1 MIVKTD
7 LGPIRELRL
16 NRPPVNALT
25 TEFMCAIRQ
34 AIEEAPRDGA
44 RALVLS
50 GQPGIFSAG
59 LDLPLLVRLDRSGME
74 ALWRELYAFMRAL
87 AASSIPIAAAIT
99 GHALAGGTVIP
110 LFCDWRVA
118 ASGDFKLGLT
128 EVPVGIAMP
137 QFILVALAR
146 QVGPHQAER
155 LAVDGQIISPQ
166 DALRAG
172 LVDELAAPD
181 QVVERALLWCRNL
194 LALPSQAMLD
204 TRRRARTDL
213 VALFDHPEEEMRNAL
228 ESWWSEETQRTLKV
242 VVNRLGKKA

>member
-1 MIVKTD
+1 
-7 LGPIRELRL
+7 
-16 NRPPVNALT
+16 
-25 TEFMCAIRQ
+25 
-34 AIEEAPRDGA
+34 
-44 RALVLS
+44 VLS
-50 GQPGIFSAG
+50 GQPGIFCAG
-59 LDLPLLVRLDRSGME
+59 LDLPLLVGLDRSGME
-74 ALWRELYAFMRAL
+74 RLWRELYAFMKAL

-146 QVGPHQAER
+146 QVGPRQAER
-155 LAVDGQIISPQ
+155 LAVDGPIVSPQ
-166 DALRAG
+166 DALKAG

-181 QVVERALLWCRNL
+181 QVVERALSWCRNL

-204 TRRRARTDL
+204 TRRRARADL

-228 ESWWSEETQRTLKV
+228 EAWWSEETQTTLKA

>member
-1 MIVKTD
+1 
-7 LGPIRELRL
+7 
-16 NRPPVNALT
+16 
-25 TEFMCAIRQ
+25 
-34 AIEEAPRDGA
+34 
-44 RALVLS
+44 
-50 GQPGIFSAG
+50 
-59 LDLPLLVRLDRSGME
+59 ME
-74 ALWRELYAFMRAL
+74 RLWRELYAFMRAL

-110 LFCDWRVA
+110 LFCDWRVG

-146 QVGPHQAER
+146 QVGPRLAER

-166 DALRAG
+166 DALQAG
-172 LVDELAAPD
+172 LVDELTAPD
-181 QVVERALLWCRNL
+181 QVVERALSWCRNL
-194 LALPSQAMLD
+194 VALPSQAMLD
-204 TRRRARTDL
+204 TRRRARADL
-213 VALFDHPEEEMRNAL
+213 VALFDHPEEEMCNAM